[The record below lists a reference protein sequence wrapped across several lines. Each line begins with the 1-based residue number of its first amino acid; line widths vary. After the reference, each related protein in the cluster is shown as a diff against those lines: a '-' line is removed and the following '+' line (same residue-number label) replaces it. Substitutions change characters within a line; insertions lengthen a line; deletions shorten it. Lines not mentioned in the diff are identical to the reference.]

1 MRRVGRDMRWTVIED
16 LDEFLAVAGA
26 FLRSRPVLHTVP
38 LTVTERL
45 RARGLKAYGG
55 EAAVFGV
62 LERDGAVRAA
72 WFRTPP
78 HRLTLTPLDGEAE
91 AEALAEQL
99 AGLGHVLPGVAGE
112 QATARVFAAA
122 WQRRTGARAELHQR
136 QQLYALGDLTEPSP
150 RPEGRARVA
159 GASDRALLMRWYEEF
174 VADVGNVASE
184 DPGAWADARIEHG
197 GAVLWETPDGVPV
210 ALAGSLPMV
219 AGQVRVAP
227 VYTPAAL
234 RGRGYAGAATAAV
247 SRAALE
253 AGAEEVV
260 LFTDLANP
268 TSNGVYRRVGY
279 RGVAEFAVYD
289 FSASGPGAE

>member
-1 MRRVGRDMRWTVIED
+1 MRWTLIED
-16 LDEFLAVAGA
+16 LDEFLAVAGE

-45 RARGLKAYGG
+45 RARGMTAYGG

-78 HRLTLTPLDGEAE
+78 HRLTLTPLEGAAE

-99 AGLGHVLPGVAGE
+99 AGLGQVLPGVAG
-112 QATARVFAAA
+112 
-122 WQRRTGARAELHQR
+122 ELHQR

-150 RPEGRARVA
+150 MPEGRARVA
-159 GASDRALLMRWYEEF
+159 GAADRELLMRWYEGF
-174 VADVGNVASE
+174 VADVGNAVPE
-184 DPGAWADARIEHG
+184 DPGTWADARIERG

-210 ALAGSLPMV
+210 AMAGSLPMV

-234 RGRGYAGAATAAV
+234 RGRGYAGAATVAV

-279 RGVAEFAVYD
+279 RGAAEFEVYD
-289 FSASGPGAE
+289 FLGPVSG